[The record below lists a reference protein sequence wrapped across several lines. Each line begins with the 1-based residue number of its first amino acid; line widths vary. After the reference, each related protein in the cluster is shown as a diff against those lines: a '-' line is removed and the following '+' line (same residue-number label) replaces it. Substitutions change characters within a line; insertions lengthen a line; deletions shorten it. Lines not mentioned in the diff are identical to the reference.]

1 MEDYILEFEDK
12 WLEYYTRLPSDIQE
26 RIKKKL
32 LQLKYLPSRH
42 LGQGVDYFVKEV
54 GQYRIVFK
62 SDDIR
67 MIRRF
72 YFVGK
77 HKEYEKFIGIR
88 K

>member
-1 MEDYILEFEDK
+1 MLELDMK
-12 WLEYYTRLPSDIQE
+12 E
-26 RIKKKL
+26 RVKKKL

-42 LGQGVDYFVKEV
+42 LQYGVDYFVKEV

-62 SDDIR
+62 SDDKTR
-67 MIRRF
+67 VRKF